1 MTTLQPSMT
10 TAEYRATYGTTQ
22 GDVKVSGKKK
32 SKAVRGPW
40 HTRCRSCAEEFR
52 TEASQERHC
61 STPGHRVYEVVAALS
76 DTRTPLDT
84 PKENQ

>member
-10 TAEYRATYGTTQ
+10 TAEYRRLYGTTSATPA
-22 GDVKVSGKKK
+22 KPKK

-40 HTRCRSCAEEFR
+40 HTRCRSCREEFR